1 MQASFSF
8 ILLLIQSAATQENWD
23 ISKNLFN
30 LIRSFQFYFLLAVG
44 GGLKDTCYAYFQ
56 IESRPN
62 RGNCRMSGLQSV
74 SHVKAERLT
83 VLRALCLWNMRLC
96 AANISACWQA
106 KYNTHKSAA
115 AAQTDRLM
123 VTVTA
128 TLYWTERVIKRLVT
142 LVDP

>member
-30 LIRSFQFYFLLAVG
+30 LNRSFQFYLLLAVG

-56 IESRPN
+56 IESRLN
-62 RGNCRMSGLQSV
+62 KGNCRMSGLQSV
-74 SHVKAERLT
+74 SRVKAERLT
-83 VLRALCLWNMRLC
+83 VLRALCLWNMSLC

-115 AAQTDRLM
+115 AAQTDRLT

-128 TLYWTERVIKRLVT
+128 TLYWTEKVIKRLVT